1 MGMQGYLIDTR
12 AGAVADIFFHHK
24 GIALSLAAA
33 GCYCHNAMLVA
44 TGVLLFAHASFLRI
58 FGYRLKNP
66 DSFNNTNPGS
76 LEKKH

>member
-33 GCYCHNAMLVA
+33 GCCCHNGGCNWRAPVCPC
-44 TGVLLFAHASFLRI
+44 I
-58 FGYRLKNP
+58 IP
-66 DSFNNTNPGS
+66 
-76 LEKKH
+76 